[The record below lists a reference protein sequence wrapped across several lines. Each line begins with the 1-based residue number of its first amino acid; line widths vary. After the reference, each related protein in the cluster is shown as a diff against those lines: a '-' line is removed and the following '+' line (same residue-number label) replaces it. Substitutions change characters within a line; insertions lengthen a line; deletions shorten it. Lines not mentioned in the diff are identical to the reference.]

1 MSVGGQ
7 VRLQVTTAYTGVVA
21 GDNSLHFNVSVY
33 NTTSSGPK
41 LLYQISLYP
50 LRSDFLGTSVSLNHN
65 LSLQP
70 GSYQFSATAGNR
82 YGSSPESRLTTAV
95 SLVQRE
101 QQVGCFIPYCI
112 IFL

>member
-7 VRLQVTTAYTGVVA
+7 VRLQVTTAYAGVVA

-50 LRSDFLGTSVSLNHN
+50 SSSEFLGAAVLLNRN

-70 GSYQFSATAGNR
+70 GSYQFSATASNR
-82 YGSSPESRLTTAV
+82 YGSSPESRLTTAA
-95 SLVQRE
+95 SLVQRK
-101 QQVGCFIPYCI
+101 QQVDCFNPYCI